1 MHRNQTIDHLG
12 ENGLIELIEKIITL
26 RTGSSLLR
34 DDSFF
39 FSLKEVKDWD
49 NVVFNSDML
58 VSSTDVPKQMNYFQM
73 GRKAV
78 IMNLSDLIVKGV
90 QPKGIIISLGLP
102 KTLYMSQFKNIIEG
116 IVDVTQKWEIDYIGG
131 DINQSKELIINPT
144 VFGFQ
149 NRENIIFRVGLTD
162 GDILVSNGK
171 FGLTGVGFNIL
182 IKKNGKIDNYKKYE
196 QAIKS
201 VLEPND
207 INKEAFILA
216 ENHLATASIDSSD
229 GLAKSLLD
237 LMISNPNKGFEINFN
252 SELIASLAL
261 EYSKEFNI
269 NLEELV
275 FNGGEEFIHLFSVP
289 PNKLEIAKRLIETK
303 GGTMINIGK
312 VISDKNIYL
321 IKKEKR
327 EKLQCFGYEHF
338 T

>member
-26 RTGSSLLR
+26 RTRKSLLR

-39 FSLKEVKDWD
+39 FSLDEVKHLDY
-49 NVVFNSDML
+49 VVFNSDML
-58 VSSTDVPKQMNYFQM
+58 VSTTDVPKQMNYFQM

-90 QPKGIIISLGLP
+90 KPKGIIISLGLP
-102 KTLYMSQFKNIIEG
+102 KTLFINQFKDIIEG
-116 IVDVTQKWEIDYIGG
+116 IVDVTQKWELDYIGG

-149 NRENIIFRVGLTD
+149 NRENIIFRAGLND
-162 GDILVSNGK
+162 GDLLVSNGK

-182 IKKNGKIDNYKKYE
+182 IKKKGKIEDYKKYE

-201 VLEPND
+201 VLEPHD
-207 INKEAFILA
+207 VNKEAFILA

-252 SELIASLAL
+252 SELIASIAS
-261 EYSKEFNI
+261 EYSEDFDI
-269 NLEELV
+269 DLEELV
-275 FNGGEEFIHLFSVP
+275 FNGGEEFIHLFSIP
-289 PNKLEIAKRLIETK
+289 PNKLKITKRLIEAK
-303 GGTMINIGK
+303 GGTIINIGK

-327 EKLQCFGYEHF
+327 EKLQCLGYEHF

>member
-1 MHRNQTIDHLG
+1 MHQNQTIDHLG
-12 ENGLIELIEKIITL
+12 ESGLIELIEKIITL
-26 RTGSSLLR
+26 KTGRNLLR

-39 FSLKEVKDWD
+39 FSLEEVKDRD
-49 NVVFNSDML
+49 HVIFNSDML
-58 VSSTDVPKQMNYFQM
+58 VSTTDVPKQMSYFQM

-90 QPKGIIISLGLP
+90 KPKGIIISLGLP
-102 KTLYMSQFKNIIEG
+102 KTLFINQFKAIIEG
-116 IVDVTQKWEIDYIGG
+116 VVDVTQKWEIDYIGG

-149 NRENIIFRVGLTD
+149 NRENIIFRAGLTE
-162 GDILVSNGK
+162 GDHLVSNGK

-182 IKKNGKIDNYKKYE
+182 IKKKGKVDNYKKYE
-196 QAIKS
+196 EAINC

-207 INKEAFILA
+207 ISKEAFSLA

-237 LMISNPNKGFEINFN
+237 LMRSNPNKGFEINFN
-252 SELIASLAL
+252 SDLIASLAL
-261 EYSKEFNI
+261 DYSKEFSI
-269 NLEELV
+269 NLEDLV

-289 PNKLEIAKRLIETK
+289 PNKLEIAKRLIEAK
-303 GGTMINIGK
+303 GGTLINIGK
-312 VISDKNIYL
+312 VISDKNVYL
-321 IKKEKR
+321 IKKQKR

>member
-12 ENGLIELIEKIITL
+12 ENGLIELIEKIVTL
-26 RTGSSLLR
+26 RTGRSLLR

-39 FSLKEVKDWD
+39 YSLEEVKDSD

-58 VSSTDVPKQMNYFQM
+58 VSTTDVPKQMNYFQM

-102 KTLYMSQFKNIIEG
+102 KSLFMDQFKDIIEG
-116 IVDVTQKWEIDYIGG
+116 IVNVTQKWEIDYIGG

-149 NRENIIFRVGLTD
+149 NRENIIFRAGLTD
-162 GDILVSNGK
+162 GDLLVSNGK

-182 IKKNGKIDNYKKYE
+182 IKKKGKIDNYKNYE

-237 LMISNPNKGFEINFN
+237 LMRSNPNIGFEINFN

-261 EYSKEFNI
+261 EYSKEFDI

-289 PNKLEIAKRLIETK
+289 PHKLETAKRLIEAK
-303 GGTMINIGK
+303 GGTIINIGK

-321 IKKEKR
+321 IKKENR
-327 EKLQCFGYEHF
+327 EKLQYFGYEHF

>member
-26 RTGSSLLR
+26 KTGRNLLR

-39 FSLKEVKDWD
+39 FSLEEVKDRD
-49 NVVFNSDML
+49 HVIFNSDML
-58 VSSTDVPKQMNYFQM
+58 VSTTDVPKQMSYFQM

-90 QPKGIIISLGLP
+90 KPKGIIISLGLP
-102 KTLYMSQFKNIIEG
+102 KTLFINQFKAIIEG
-116 IVDVTQKWEIDYIGG
+116 VVDVTQKWEIDYIGG

-149 NRENIIFRVGLTD
+149 NRENIIFRAGLTE
-162 GDILVSNGK
+162 GDHLVSNGK

-182 IKKNGKIDNYKKYE
+182 IKKKGKVDNYKKYE
-196 QAIKS
+196 EAINC

-207 INKEAFILA
+207 ISKEAFSLA

-237 LMISNPNKGFEINFN
+237 LMRSNPNKGFEINFN
-252 SELIASLAL
+252 SDLIASLAL
-261 EYSKEFNI
+261 DYSKEFSI
-269 NLEELV
+269 NLEDLV

-289 PNKLEIAKRLIETK
+289 PNKLEIAKRLIEAK
-303 GGTMINIGK
+303 GGTIINIGK

-327 EKLQCFGYEHF
+327 EKLQCLGYEHF

>member
-1 MHRNQTIDHLG
+1 MHQNQTIDHLG

-26 RTGSSLLR
+26 KTGRNLLR

-39 FSLKEVKDWD
+39 FSLEEVKDRD
-49 NVVFNSDML
+49 HVIFNSDML
-58 VSSTDVPKQMNYFQM
+58 VSTTDVPKQMSYFQM

-90 QPKGIIISLGLP
+90 KPKGIIISLGLP
-102 KTLYMSQFKNIIEG
+102 KTLFINQFKAIIEG
-116 IVDVTQKWEIDYIGG
+116 VVDVTQKWEIDYIGG

-149 NRENIIFRVGLTD
+149 NRENIIFRAGLTE
-162 GDILVSNGK
+162 GDHLVSNGK

-182 IKKNGKIDNYKKYE
+182 IKKKGKVDNYKKYE
-196 QAIKS
+196 EAINC

-207 INKEAFILA
+207 ISKEAFSLA

-237 LMISNPNKGFEINFN
+237 LMRSNPNKGFEINFN
-252 SELIASLAL
+252 SDLIASLAL
-261 EYSKEFNI
+261 DYSKEFSI
-269 NLEELV
+269 NLEDLV

-289 PNKLEIAKRLIETK
+289 PNKLEIAKRLIEAK
-303 GGTMINIGK
+303 GGTLINIGK
-312 VISDKNIYL
+312 VISDKNVYL
-321 IKKEKR
+321 IKKQKR